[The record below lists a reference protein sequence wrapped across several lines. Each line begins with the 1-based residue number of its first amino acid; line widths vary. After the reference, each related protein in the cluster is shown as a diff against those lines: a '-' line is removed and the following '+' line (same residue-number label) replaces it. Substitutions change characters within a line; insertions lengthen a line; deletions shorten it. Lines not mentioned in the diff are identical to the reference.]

1 MKKKHLFVLFLASG
15 LLAGAQAFAGDMEAA
30 ILSNTCAGC
39 HGTDGASAGEAPV
52 IAGLPEPYLA
62 SAMKN
67 YADGTR
73 YSTIM
78 GRIAKGYD
86 PGQILDMAKFYANLP
101 WANANQ
107 KVDSDLAAKGQRLH
121 MTKGCIGCHGANGI
135 SPMPT
140 TPRLAGQ
147 YIDYLVITMQ
157 QYQDPSLA
165 IPPTAIAMRGMLAG
179 VGEDDLKALAN
190 FYASQK

>member
-1 MKKKHLFVLFLASG
+1 MKNKQLSALYLAG
-15 LLAGAQAFAGDMEAA
+15 MLLAGPQALAGDMEAA

-39 HGTDGASAGEAPV
+39 HGTDGVSEGEAPV
-52 IAGLPEPYLA
+52 IAGMNEMYLNG
-62 SAMKN
+62 AMKN
-67 YADGTR
+67 YADGSR

-86 PGQILDMAKFYANLP
+86 QRQTEAMSRFYANKP
-101 WANANQ
+101 WVNAKQ
-107 KVDSDLAAKGQRLH
+107 DVDSALAAKGKKLH
-121 MTKGCIGCHGANGI
+121 MTKGCVGCHGANGI

-147 YIDYLVITMQ
+147 YADYMVITME
-157 QYQDPSLA
+157 QYQDPKVA
-165 IPPTAIAMRGMLAG
+165 IPPAGMAMRGMLTG
-179 VGEDDLKALAN
+179 MSEEDLKALAH